1 MCGEASKE
9 ESKSKNGG
17 RKSSR
22 KFRTASSESWL
33 RLTDR
38 SSTFNG
44 LRTVIL
50 QESWSRIR
58 YLNRYILTLPDLLR
72 LACTSSQSTIRRFDV
87 TPTTRI
93 GDGMRSSFSALSLI
107 PSNTL
112 FTVGSSVSRAAAPTL
127 HSQAVLR
134 QSWQNLHTTSGRTSL
149 ISPTAHQILSCNP
162 HELCGKASIRYLT
175 MTPSQVPMA
184 LPDIIV
190 VKKLEVRMIVGV
202 DNWERVQAQTV
213 TIDAR
218 VHTDVSKAGKSDH
231 LPYSI
236 HYGILVKQLEAHCAT
251 HRYRSLEA
259 LAEGLAKICI
269 FVLHAPKVTLNVEKP
284 RSLLHAAS
292 AGVQIART
300 PADYMLGDVHPIP
313 ADVDAA
319 QRLDELRL
327 SPSSVLA
334 LDDKVIVRDLII
346 NTIIGV
352 NPWEREDKQ
361 NVKLNIVVYSGLSRA
376 KQACN
381 PSAVDVVNKQHNYR
395 TIVRSISAYVESSSY
410 KTVESLATSIARVA
424 VLQNKVEKVR
434 VSVDKPSA
442 IMFAASAGVEVERT
456 REFFEQ
462 EAAQEEQQLRTHNHA
477 SAALDS
483 KDLAPA
489 ASTSQH
495 TASINAPASTSAS
508 GDQSWHVA
516 AIALGS
522 NVGDR
527 AANIEAA
534 VQALS
539 ESDGC
544 VLVDTSFL
552 YETAPMYMLDQPN
565 FLNAAC
571 RIATKLS
578 PHDLLTLTQSIEIK
592 LGRDKTGVP
601 EKGPRS
607 VDLDILLYDNLEI
620 DDAPR
625 LVVPHPGIKEREFV
639 LEPLKDIL
647 PDFEHPTYSRTMSQL
662 LIMLQKSPDYESSGI
677 KKVLPIPSPST
688 RSLKPT
694 TEPKMWTWGSKTF
707 IMGIINATPDSF
719 SDGGDNLVAANAV
732 RSAKDMVEQG
742 ADVIDVGGMS
752 TAPNAIEV
760 DAEEETR
767 RVVSVIKAIREQ
779 GLTVPISVDTFR
791 AAVAEAALAAG
802 ADMINDVSG
811 GERDPVIL
819 DVAKK
824 WKCPYILMHM
834 RGDSKTMNGLV
845 SYEGGDVVAGVRAEL
860 EMRLDRALRAGVRRW
875 NIVLDPGIGFAKDS
889 AGNLSLLRDLSK
901 LTVAES
907 VAKSNKGRGLA
918 YSGATTPALDRSA
931 AKPFSPTLL
940 SATIAKSGS
949 DSILDSITKP
959 CCSLVSFPTLV
970 GVSRKKFLGHITG
983 KQEPKERVYATAAA
997 CTAAIAAG
1005 ADVLRVHDVEQIRDV
1020 AVTSDAIYRS

>member
-1 MCGEASKE
+1 MAS
-9 ESKSKNGG
+9 
-17 RKSSR
+17 
-22 KFRTASSESWL
+22 A
-33 RLTDR
+33 
-38 SSTFNG
+38 
-44 LRTVIL
+44 
-50 QESWSRIR
+50 
-58 YLNRYILTLPDLLR
+58 
-72 LACTSSQSTIRRFDV
+72 
-87 TPTTRI
+87 
-93 GDGMRSSFSALSLI
+93 
-107 PSNTL
+107 
-112 FTVGSSVSRAAAPTL
+112 
-127 HSQAVLR
+127 
-134 QSWQNLHTTSGRTSL
+134 
-149 ISPTAHQILSCNP
+149 
-162 HELCGKASIRYLT
+162 
-175 MTPSQVPMA
+175 QVPLP

-236 HYGILVKQLEAHCAT
+236 HYGILVKQLEAHCAS

-300 PADYMLGDVHPIP
+300 PSDYTLADGHPVS
-313 ADVDAA
+313 ADFDST
-319 QRLDELRL
+319 QQMNDLRL
-327 SPSSVLA
+327 SSSSTLA

-376 KQACN
+376 KQARN
-381 PSAVDVVNKQHNYR
+381 PSAGDIVNKQHNYR
-395 TIVRSISAYVESSSY
+395 TIVRSISAYVEASSY

-462 EAAQEEQQLRTHNHA
+462 EALQEEQQLRAQSGSSSTAVAPTASSNTA
-477 SAALDS
+477 SAHAT
-483 KDLAPA
+483 AGA
-489 ASTSQH
+489 ANT
-495 TASINAPASTSAS
+495 N
-508 GDQSWHVA
+508 DQDWHVA

-539 ESDGC
+539 EAKDC

-578 PHDLLTLTQSIEIK
+578 PHDLLTLTQSIEVK

-625 LVVPHPGIKEREFV
+625 LIVPHPGIKEREFV

-662 LIMLQKSPDYESSGI
+662 LIMLQKSPDYEPSGI
-677 KKVLPIPSPST
+677 KKVLPVPSPSR
-688 RSLKPT
+688 RSSQPT
-694 TEPKMWTWGSKTF
+694 KDTKTWTWGSKTF

-719 SDGGDNLVAANAV
+719 SDGGDNLVADNAV
-732 RSAKDMVEQG
+732 RSAQNMVEQG
-742 ADVIDVGGMS
+742 ADVLDVGGMS
-752 TAPNAIEV
+752 TAPNAVEV

-767 RVVSVIKAIREQ
+767 RVVSVISAIRDA
-779 GLTVPISVDTFR
+779 GITVPISVDTFR
-791 AAVAEAALAAG
+791 ASVAEAALTAG

-811 GERDPVIL
+811 GEREPAIL
-819 DVAKK
+819 DVAKMF
-824 WKCPYILMHM
+824 KCPYILMHM
-834 RGDSKTMNGLV
+834 RGDSKTMNGLA

-860 EMRLDRALRAGVRRW
+860 EVRLDRALRAGVRRW

-901 LTVAES
+901 LTISES

-918 YSGATTPALDRSA
+918 YSGATTPALDRSSA
-931 AKPFSPTLL
+931 RTLSPALL
-940 SATIAKSGS
+940 SASIAEESS
-949 DSILDSITKP
+949 HSILDSITRP

-983 KQEPKERVYATAAA
+983 KQDPKERVYATAAA

-1005 ADVLRVHDVEQIRDV
+1005 ADILRVHDVEQIRDV

>member
-1 MCGEASKE
+1 MRISVAALSAPSILLSIGTSA
-9 ESKSKNGG
+9 
-17 RKSSR
+17 
-22 KFRTASSESWL
+22 FRAALPKTLLPTVPGNRQRPFYRHSHCQHPVALAKHASSYC
-33 RLTDR
+33 
-38 SSTFNG
+38 STVEA
-44 LRTVIL
+44 RHIVTM
-50 QESWSRIR
+50 
-58 YLNRYILTLPDLLR
+58 
-72 LACTSSQSTIRRFDV
+72 TSSQ
-87 TPTTRI
+87 
-93 GDGMRSSFSALSLI
+93 LSLD
-107 PSNTL
+107 
-112 FTVGSSVSRAAAPTL
+112 
-127 HSQAVLR
+127 
-134 QSWQNLHTTSGRTSL
+134 
-149 ISPTAHQILSCNP
+149 
-162 HELCGKASIRYLT
+162 
-175 MTPSQVPMA
+175 

-190 VKKLEVRMIVGV
+190 VKRLEVRMIVGV

-218 VHTDVSKAGKSDH
+218 VHTDVSKAGISDH
-231 LPYSI
+231 LPHSI

-259 LAEGLAKICI
+259 LAEGLAKVCI

-300 PADYMLGDVHPIP
+300 AADYMLGDVHPIP
-313 ADVDAA
+313 SNVDPT
-319 QRLDELRL
+319 QHLDELRL
-327 SPSSVLA
+327 SPASTLA

-361 NVKLNIVVYSGLSRA
+361 NVKLNLVVYSGLSRA
-376 KQACN
+376 KEAHN
-381 PSAVDVVNKQHNYR
+381 STVGLVDVVNKQHNYR
-395 TIVRSISAYVESSSY
+395 TIVRSISAYVAASSY

-442 IMFAASAGVEVERT
+442 IMFASSAGVEVERT

-462 EAAQEEQQLRTHNHA
+462 EALQEEQQLRAQSGAAAPSQSTA
-477 SAALDS
+477 VPATTSLATSKAPTDAKSTAALE
-483 KDLAPA
+483 
-489 ASTSQH
+489 Q
-495 TASINAPASTSAS
+495 
-508 GDQSWHVA
+508 GWHVA

-539 ESDGC
+539 EADDC

-578 PHDLLTLTQSIEIK
+578 PHDLLSLTQSIETR

-601 EKGPRS
+601 DKGPRS

-662 LIMLQKSPDYESSGI
+662 LIMLQKSPDYEPSGI
-677 KKVLPIPSPST
+677 RKVLPIPTPST
-688 RSLKPT
+688 RSTSAPT
-694 TEPKMWTWGSKTF
+694 DTKTWTWGSKTF

-719 SDGGDNLVAANAV
+719 SDGGDNLAAANAV
-732 RSAKDMVEQG
+732 RAATAMAQQG

-752 TAPNAIEV
+752 TAPNAVEI
-760 DAEEETR
+760 DADEETA
-767 RVVSVIKAIREQ
+767 RVVSVIKAIREAAI
-779 GLTVPISVDTFR
+779 TVPISVDTFR
-791 AAVAEAALAAG
+791 ASVAEAALAAG

-819 DVAKK
+819 DVAKR

-845 SYEGGDVVAGVRAEL
+845 TYEGGDVVAGVRAEL
-860 EMRLDRALRAGVRRW
+860 EVRLDRALRAGVRRW

-889 AGNLSLLRDLSK
+889 AGNLSLLRDLQR
-901 LTVAES
+901 LTLPES

-918 YSGATTPALDRSA
+918 YSGAATPALDRSA
-931 AKPFSPTLL
+931 ADSVSSASLAL
-940 SATIAKSGS
+940 SAAVPNGA
-949 DSILDSITKP
+949 DSIRDSITRP
-959 CCSLVSFPTLV
+959 CCSLASFPTLI

-983 KQEPKERVYATAAA
+983 KQDPKERVYATAAA

-1005 ADVLRVHDVEQIRDV
+1005 ADILRVHDVEQIRDV
-1020 AVTSDAIYRS
+1020 AITSDAIYRS